1 MGWRNN
7 HQVDLVNKQ
16 LSNIFTAKGRLEDIG
31 AYLCPNSEPANFVI
45 SGGSHP
51 DERYQP
57 LYIFFDAV
65 IGRLPVIILHNSDI
79 HVEAMITQSWQSI
92 VTSPDSSP
100 LWIVNQRNSEFE
112 PFFGMDEMQVV
123 MTLRQLA
130 YKLNYS
136 VTPRFERVVKAH
148 LDILKELNV
157 PISLSGLNYLCK
169 FYDMGEFHE
178 NIMALPCGET
188 VSRRIW
194 ADLGIDSEDS
204 NSQFDLFRAVISN
217 LSHDASH
224 SGWNDNNCVSEFN
237 CSQAIEHNATFL
249 LSLNDMYSE
258 MLLPYLAEELKSIQ
272 TPFILIIDEW
282 DCIFREYKQDKEAQE
297 KYLDFLRDLLKDKA
311 CIYLSYMTGILPIK
325 KYGTHSALNMFDEF
339 SMIAPG
345 PLACYVGFTEQE
357 VKKLC
362 EQYGMDMEEVK
373 NWYDG
378 YSFDGVPSVYSPR
391 SVVNS
396 MRFQKI
402 SNYWNQTETFEALQV
417 YIDMNFEHLKDDVL
431 SMIAGESV
439 AVNTESFTN
448 DMATFR
454 TEDDVLTLLIHLGY
468 LAYDDKTKTVKIP
481 NSEIRAEYV
490 NTVSVSDWGSVSK
503 ALKDSADTLN
513 AIWQG
518 REEQVSK
525 AIEQAHFETSHI
537 QYNDE
542 NALSYTIS
550 LALYAA
556 RNFYTIHRELAGGK
570 GFADLVFIPKKQF
583 AEKPALV
590 VELKWDKSA
599 EGAIKQ
605 IKDKKY
611 FESLEEYQDNLLLIG
626 INYDKKT
633 KEHVCKIEKY

>member
-1 MGWRNN
+1 MGRYLNPGMESFEKSVNSEIYVDKTGLVGYTNRVMNTVQGYVCVSRPRRFGKSMAANMLTAYYSRGCDSREIFSKFEISESPDFEKYRNKYN
-7 HQVDLVNKQ
+7 TIFLNMQEFLSRSDSVEALVDRVKKLVLRDLKREYPDVDYFDDTDLVESMQ
-16 LSNIFTAKGRLEDIG
+16 DI
-31 AYLCPNSEPANFVI
+31 YETEKCPFV
-45 SGGSHP
+45 
-51 DERYQP
+51 
-57 LYIFFDAV
+57 V
-65 IGRLPVIILHNSDI
+65 
-79 HVEAMITQSWQSI
+79 
-92 VTSPDSSP
+92 
-100 LWIVNQRNSEFE
+100 
-112 PFFGMDEMQVV
+112 
-123 MTLRQLA
+123 
-130 YKLNYS
+130 
-136 VTPRFERVVKAH
+136 
-148 LDILKELNV
+148 
-157 PISLSGLNYLCK
+157 
-169 FYDMGEFHE
+169 
-178 NIMALPCGET
+178 
-188 VSRRIW
+188 
-194 ADLGIDSEDS
+194 
-204 NSQFDLFRAVISN
+204 
-217 LSHDASH
+217 
-224 SGWNDNNCVSEFN
+224 
-237 CSQAIEHNATFL
+237 
-249 LSLNDMYSE
+249 
-258 MLLPYLAEELKSIQ
+258 
-272 TPFILIIDEW
+272 IIDEW
-282 DCIFREYKQDKEAQE
+282 DCIFREFRQNKEAQE

-311 CIYLSYMTGILPIK
+311 CIHLAYMTGILPIK

-378 YSFDGVPSVYSPR
+378 YSFDGVLSVYSPR

-396 MRFQKI
+396 MRFRKI
-402 SNYWNQTETFEALQV
+402 SNYWNQTETFEALQM

-599 EGAIKQ
+599 ESAIKQ
-605 IKDKKY
+605 MKEKKY
-611 FESLEEYQDNLLLIG
+611 FESLEEYQNNMLLVG